1 MIKTFTKRT
10 LSLVLCIVMLVS
22 CWVFTAPKANA
33 EGEGEGGNYYVEI
46 DVNIKIY
53 TTGYTNTYTGPFF
66 GKDESNSPSTDKYKK
81 MAGIT
86 LFYKDKNGTG
96 YEQGADSATNK
107 IYNHQKYENFG
118 IGKNDTV
125 HEKGNDATKPHIASS
140 NGLKTM
146 YATISGFPT
155 GFAVYNDRSGG
166 PTDNWADWSVKE
178 IRIGASADSALT
190 SIWKGD
196 CFTSNRDGDY
206 PARWLV
212 EQNGNVERWD
222 NNYMTVNTVNDSGG
236 GKFWVWN
243 EDYNGGDENANLSQ
257 QTGDPDGNTSNVDES
272 KCQAYTHNSTVFWS
286 KDVAYYTGANANTY
300 KRAWAMPKP
309 DTISDI
315 SGASS
320 VAVNTD
326 GTTTNTSSYTLGTV
340 KDQYGVD
347 WYQDAQWDTATV
359 QNDVSFSNGTLTVP
373 ANSNRADDYTVTLN
387 EICGSATNS
396 KTVTVNTFDYNV
408 TFQDASGNIIR
419 GVGVDTDTQTV
430 DYGASATAPANQT
443 KSSDDDYHYTFNGW
457 NGTYQNITE
466 GPQTKLIGPA
476 FTPQAH
482 SFGAVTESQAATCTE
497 NGYGTETCSVCN
509 KTNVVEIPALGHN
522 PEKTA
527 IAPGDGTSNVGYIYY
542 DCSRCSDICWTD
554 ATYNA
559 STGKWEPDDSTK
571 YESTVEGGRKIPA
584 ADVMV
589 STGGVNDLPTVPAPS
604 FNTFTDPTFDGPDGH
619 DYSNRGASL
628 KISAPYTYTDLTTT
642 QGTRFTASLQVPTG
656 LVNPTNGKIKIAS
669 ADSSED
675 GVIDFGYLYSIENY
689 VPIGEGS
696 DYSAYYSRLVV
707 DNVNTEENP
716 SKVYKTSVVS
726 QNAGKAP
733 YDDNDNWNWKGV
745 SVHEYSDFDPRIE
758 EEITATVLTFNLVIN
773 IKAKNWETNYCARPY
788 ITYRYNGLVFTVYD
802 EGEQPDAYYRSVADV
817 AYAAYTS
824 GAETVKVTNYCR
836 DKILIPLGILPSEA

>member
-1 MIKTFTKRT
+1 
-10 LSLVLCIVMLVS
+10 MLVS

-33 EGEGEGGNYYVEI
+33 EGEGGRYYVEI
-46 DVNIKIY
+46 DVNIKKY
-53 TTGYTNTYTGPFF
+53 TVDYTNPYTGPFF
-66 GKDESNSPSTDKYKK
+66 GKDESNSPSTNKYKQ

-118 IGKNDTV
+118 IGKNDEV
-125 HEKGNDATKPHIASS
+125 HEKDNDATKPHIAGS

-155 GFAVYNDRSGG
+155 GFAVYNNRSGG
-166 PTDNWADWSVKE
+166 PTDNWAEWSVKE

-196 CFTSNRDGDY
+196 CFTSNRDGAY

-222 NNYMTVNTVNDSGG
+222 NNYMTVSTVNDSGG

-243 EDYNGGDENANLSQ
+243 EYYNGGDENANLSK

-272 KCQAYTHNSTVFWS
+272 KCQTYTHNSTFFIG
-286 KDVAYYTGANANTY
+286 KDVAYYTGTNANTY
-300 KRAWAMPKP
+300 KRAWAMPTP
-309 DTISDI
+309 TSITSCTG
-315 SGASS
+315 SAS
-320 VAVNTD
+320 VAIPTD
-326 GTTTNTSSYTLGTV
+326 NSTTTTGAYTVGEV
-340 KDQYGVD
+340 QDQYGVKWHED
-347 WYQDAQWDTATV
+347 VDSEDFTLESTATI
-359 QNDVSFSNGTLTVP
+359 DG
-373 ANSNRADDYTVTLN
+373 
-387 EICGSATNS
+387 AT
-396 KTVTVNTFDYNV
+396 KTVSGVVLDNQKRLNITNEANAANDYDVILHQEFGSIVKRDAITLNTFDYNV

-443 KSSDDDYHYTFNGW
+443 KSSDDDYHYTYNGW
-457 NGTYQNITE
+457 NGTYQNITS

-476 FTPQAH
+476 FTSEEH
-482 SFGAVTESQAATCTE
+482 TYGAPTNPKADPTCTE
-497 NGYGTETCSVCN
+497 NGYETKYCTVCN
-509 KTNVVEIPALGHN
+509 RRATDVIPALGHN

-571 YESTVEGGRKIPA
+571 YESTVEEGRKIPA

-589 STGGVNDLPTVPAPS
+589 STGGVNDLPIVPAPS
-604 FNTFTDPTFDGPDGH
+604 FNTFKDLTFDGPEGH
-619 DYSNRGASL
+619 DYSRKGASL
-628 KISAPYTYTDLTTT
+628 KISAPYEYTDLTTT
-642 QGTRFTASLQVPTG
+642 QGTRFSASSQVPDG
-656 LVNPTNGKIKIAS
+656 LFDDDGKVKIAS
-669 ADSSED
+669 PNGTED
-675 GVIDFGYLYSIENY
+675 GVLDIGYLYSIKTY

-707 DNVNTEENP
+707 GNVNTEENP

-745 SVHEYSDFDPRIE
+745 SVHEYSDFDPRTE
-758 EEITATVLTFNLVIN
+758 EDITATVLTFNLVIN

-802 EGEQPDAYYRSVADV
+802 EGEQPDAYYRNVADV